1 MKRNGRESQRNAL
14 AIYIAKCEIRFFIT
28 KKKKKKK
35 IKNKKKLSNRSEILM
50 Q

>member
-28 KKKKKKK
+28 KKKKKK